1 MEFRRVL
8 FRSTKY
14 SPLSQINTGNVG
26 NLELAWEYHTG
37 ETPPKDLKNAL
48 VAFEDQPS
56 MIDGNLVV
64 CTVSRRVIALD
75 PQTGKARWTYDPK
88 SKVER
93 YKKCRGVSHWVD
105 TAAADGA
112 ICKSRI
118 FLGTLDYR
126 LIAIDAKTGKLCE
139 GFGDH
144 GEVKM
149 PPSEKPLFAG
159 EVVATSKPAIVN
171 DVEIGRAHV

>member
-75 PQTGKARWTYDPK
+75 PQTGRSEERRVGKEGVNTCRSRWSPY
-88 SKVER
+88 
-93 YKKCRGVSHWVD
+93 H
-105 TAAADGA
+105 
-112 ICKSRI
+112 
-118 FLGTLDYR
+118 
-126 LIAIDAKTGKLCE
+126 
-139 GFGDH
+139 
-144 GEVKM
+144 
-149 PPSEKPLFAG
+149 
-159 EVVATSKPAIVN
+159 
-171 DVEIGRAHV
+171 

>member
-1 MEFRRVL
+1 
-8 FRSTKY
+8 
-14 SPLSQINTGNVG
+14 
-26 NLELAWEYHTG
+26 
-37 ETPPKDLKNAL
+37 
-48 VAFEDQPS
+48 

-126 LIAIDAKTGKLCE
+126 LIAIDAMTGKLCE
-139 GFGDH
+139 GFGDN
-144 GEVKM
+144 GEVR
-149 PPSEKPLFAG
+149 SE
-159 EVVATSKPAIVN
+159 EHTSELQSLMRISYAISCFQKTPT
-171 DVEIGRAHV
+171 

>member
-1 MEFRRVL
+1 
-8 FRSTKY
+8 
-14 SPLSQINTGNVG
+14 
-26 NLELAWEYHTG
+26 
-37 ETPPKDLKNAL
+37 
-48 VAFEDQPS
+48 

-105 TAAADGA
+105 TAAADGP

-149 PPSEKPLFAG
+149 PPSQKPL
-159 EVVATSKPAIVN
+159 IR
-171 DVEIGRAHV
+171 RAPFSTPVPNSHFFFLLLLSLFLPSFSSF

>member
-1 MEFRRVL
+1 
-8 FRSTKY
+8 
-14 SPLSQINTGNVG
+14 
-26 NLELAWEYHTG
+26 
-37 ETPPKDLKNAL
+37 
-48 VAFEDQPS
+48 

-126 LIAIDAKTGKLCE
+126 LR
-139 GFGDH
+139 
-144 GEVKM
+144 
-149 PPSEKPLFAG
+149 SE
-159 EVVATSKPAIVN
+159 EHTSELQSLMRISYAVFCLKKKNNKQTPI
-171 DVEIGRAHV
+171 

>member
-1 MEFRRVL
+1 
-8 FRSTKY
+8 
-14 SPLSQINTGNVG
+14 
-26 NLELAWEYHTG
+26 
-37 ETPPKDLKNAL
+37 
-48 VAFEDQPS
+48 

-112 ICKSRI
+112 LCKSRI
-118 FLGTLDYR
+118 FLRSEERRVGKECVSTCRSRWWPYHEKKK
-126 LIAIDAKTGKLCE
+126 LIQ
-139 GFGDH
+139 H
-144 GEVKM
+144 
-149 PPSEKPLFAG
+149 PW
-159 EVVATSKPAIVN
+159 
-171 DVEIGRAHV
+171 HH